1 MYHLSIYCVW
11 AWGHHRTHVEVKGQF
26 NDLNDVTAH
35 SFLPRW
41 PCRLGWTC
49 CAKVH
54 LLAVLATDQ
63 RPFLWSLATDNKS
76 AE

>member
-35 SFLPRW
+35 SFLPRYG
-41 PCRLGWTC
+41 P
-49 CAKVH
+49 AD
-54 LLAVLATDQ
+54 LAGLAA
-63 RPFLWSLATDNKS
+63 PKS
-76 AE
+76 IYWQC